1 MPQNVGNGIRGATMT
16 NPEYQIENKIN
27 VKGDSDFLKMVN
39 GKDQEKVF
47 LVIDELME
55 TIKILHPRMFN
66 SVIDRISK
74 N

>member
-1 MPQNVGNGIRGATMT
+1 MT
-16 NPEYQIENKIN
+16 SFENQIENKIN
-27 VKGDSDFLKMVN
+27 VKGDSDFLKLVN
-39 GKDQEKVF
+39 GKNQENVF
-47 LVIDELME
+47 SIIDELME

>member
-1 MPQNVGNGIRGATMT
+1 MSQIVGNGIRGGTMT
-16 NPEYQIENKIN
+16 SFENQIENKIN
-27 VKGDSDFLKMVN
+27 VKGDSDFLKLVN
-39 GKDQEKVF
+39 GKNQENVF
-47 LVIDELME
+47 SIIDELME

>member
-1 MPQNVGNGIRGATMT
+1 MT
-16 NPEYQIENKIN
+16 NFENQIENKIN